1 MAKDKKV
8 QFRVDEETLNLL
20 ETYSK
25 ELGLTVAGF
34 FRYLL
39 YSYDKKQK
47 AQENEKSK
55 KKTDSNKIYSKISD
69 YEPKSRPK
77 KRVKRE

>member
-25 ELGLTVAGF
+25 ELGLTVSAF
-34 FRYLL
+34 FRYLV

-47 AQENEKSK
+47 SK
-55 KKTDSNKIYSKISD
+55 K
-69 YEPKSRPK
+69 
-77 KRVKRE
+77 